1 MWDGHSI
8 KASAPRGAHLGQS
21 QMPQSD
27 QVRSGL
33 LWGVVLFTFGVVLFT
48 LGGGPVYSGGWSCE
62 GPGKLLGAVL
72 GYVKG
77 WWSCENA
84 MVLPSYLSS
93 AAGAVLGYENGDDD
107 DGWPG
112 EEQGEE
118 QRPQGEEQHGRKEKE
133 GEEQRQ

>member
-1 MWDGHSI
+1 MPWS
-8 KASAPRGAHLGQS
+8 SLLLGWS
-21 QMPQSD
+21 C
-27 QVRSGL
+27 L
-33 LWGVVLFTFGVVLFT
+33 LWGVVLFT
-48 LGGGPVYSGGWSCE
+48 PGGWSCE